1 MPIKSD
7 RSGQITLILGGT
19 RSGKS
24 SFAQKL
30 AEESENQLVYI
41 ATAEAFDQEM
51 AERIKRHQH
60 DRGPDWQTIEESRD
74 IAATIAARSSP
85 QVTILVDCLTIW
97 LSNLM
102 LTDTDIEA
110 ASEKL
115 IDALKAAPGSVILV
129 SNEVGS
135 GIVPESPL
143 GRKFRDEAGRMN
155 QRVAAVSNNVA
166 LIVAG
171 LPLWL
176 KSSQAEGRP

>member
-1 MPIKSD
+1 MPADTDIN
-7 RSGQITLILGGT
+7 GQITLILGGT

-30 AEESENQLVYI
+30 AEESRKNLLYI

-51 AERIKRHQH
+51 TDRIERHQH

-74 IAATIAARSSP
+74 IAATIATRSSP

-115 IDALKAAPGSVILV
+115 IDALKAAPGPVILV

-135 GIVPESPL
+135 GIVPENPL
-143 GRKFRDEAGRMN
+143 GRKFRDESGRMN
-155 QRVAAVSNNVA
+155 QRVAAISDNVA

-171 LPLWL
+171 LPLCL
-176 KSSQAEGRP
+176 KSGQAEG